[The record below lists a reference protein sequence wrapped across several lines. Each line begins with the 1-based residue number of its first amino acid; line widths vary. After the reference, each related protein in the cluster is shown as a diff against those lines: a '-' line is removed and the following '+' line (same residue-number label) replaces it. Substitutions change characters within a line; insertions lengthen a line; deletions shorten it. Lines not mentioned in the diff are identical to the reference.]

1 MTFAEK
7 LYLLRTQRGYSQ
19 EVLAE
24 KLSVSRQAI
33 SKWELGTALPDT
45 DKIIALSELFVVST
59 DSLLI
64 DSISLNT
71 HDSMERVVLKFLNS
85 AQEMEAISKQLID
98 ITCDGVID
106 ENEKEQVYQI
116 IDSLDSVSKI
126 IEEIKRK
133 MDVYN

>member
-33 SKWELGTALPDT
+33 SKWELGTVLPDT
-45 DKIIALSELFVVST
+45 DKIIALSDLFSVST

-64 DSISLNT
+64 DSINLNT

-85 AQEMEAISKQLID
+85 AQEMEEISKQLID

-106 ENEKEQVYQI
+106 ETERERMNEI
-116 IDSLDSVSKI
+116 INTLDSVTKI

-133 MDVYN
+133 MDVYE